1 MNKTFAAACVQN
13 CASYNMVES
22 IEQAVDLTKDA
33 ADQGADL
40 ICLPEFFSCLSK
52 DQNGLHVQPHDEDSH
67 PALPR
72 FKTMAKDLNSW
83 ILLGS
88 LAIYEDS
95 DTRNRSYLINNMGE
109 VTARYDKI
117 HMFDVNLAD
126 GEVYKESDLFKP
138 GEAAVVTDTPWTKLG
153 MTVCYDL
160 RFAYLYRTLA
170 QAGASILTCPA
181 AFTKTTGEAHW
192 HVLLRARAI
201 ETGSYVIAP
210 CQNGSHGDAKTYGH
224 SLIIDPW
231 GEVLAD
237 GGENSGVI
245 CAEIDVANVEKA
257 RRMIPALQHDRDY
270 SLQDYRAST
279 MENAA

>member
-1 MNKTFAAACVQN
+1 MSESFIAACVQN
-13 CASYNMVES
+13 CAGPDMTES
-22 IEQAVDLTKDA
+22 IEQAAELTKDA

-52 DQNGLHVQPHDEDSH
+52 DEKGLHVQPHGENDH
-67 PALPR
+67 PALAQLT
-72 FKTMAKDLNSW
+72 TMAWDLDKW

-88 LAIYEDS
+88 LAINDGVN
-95 DTRNRSYLINNMGE
+95 TRNRSYLINNTGE
-109 VTARYDKI
+109 ITTRYDKI
-117 HMFDVNLAD
+117 HMFDVNLAN

-138 GEAAVVTDTPWTKLG
+138 GETAVIAHTPWAKLG

-192 HVLLRARAI
+192 HTLLRARAI

-231 GEVLAD
+231 GKILAD
-237 GGENSGVI
+237 GGDDSGVI
-245 CAEIDVANVEKA
+245 TAEIDLANVKKA
-257 RRMIPALQHDRDY
+257 RQMIPALQHDRAYILEDAN
-270 SLQDYRAST
+270 SVK
-279 MENAA
+279 MENVA

>member
-1 MNKTFAAACVQN
+1 MNHPFIAACVQN
-13 CASYNMVES
+13 CAGSDMSAS
-22 IEQAVDLTKDA
+22 IEQALDLTKDA
-33 ADQGADL
+33 AGQGADL

-52 DQNGLHVQPHDEDSH
+52 DDNGLHVQPHSEGAH
-67 PALPR
+67 PALSQ
-72 FKTMAKDLNSW
+72 FLSMAKDLNKW

-88 LAIYEDS
+88 LAINDGAH
-95 DTRNRSYLINNMGE
+95 TRNRSYLITHKGE
-109 VTARYDKI
+109 ITARYDKI
-117 HMFDVNLAD
+117 HMFDVNLAN

-138 GEAAVVTDTPWTKLG
+138 GEAAVVADTPWAKLG

-160 RFAYLYRTLA
+160 RFAYLYRSLA
-170 QAGASILTCPA
+170 HAGASILTCPA

-210 CQNGSHGDAKTYGH
+210 CQNGTHGDARTYGH

-231 GEVLAD
+231 GKVLAD
-237 GGENSGVI
+237 GGEDSGVI
-245 CAEIDVANVEKA
+245 TAEIDLANVENA
-257 RRMIPALQHDRDY
+257 RQMIPALKHDREY
-270 SLQDYRAST
+270 ILQNSNAAK